1 MVSAQGILKLNITM
15 PSSGIR
21 NGLAMF
27 DPVLL
32 RSFVAVADCQNFT
45 RAAERLHL
53 TQSTVSQ
60 QVRRLE
66 EGLGCQLLDR
76 DQRRVVATAEGERLL
91 AYARR
96 ILALHAEAAD
106 VLIHQQSE
114 GVLRLG
120 VPEDFAAERLM
131 PLLSSFGRD
140 YPGVRLEVTS
150 GLGPELRRQYQR
162 GEFDLLLVKQ
172 MGHSD
177 DCLASWPEPLC
188 WVDSLAS
195 PAFGRD
201 PLPLVAF
208 PVGGLYRQEMLQH
221 LEAGGWRW
229 RIGYSSASLA
239 SVCAAVA
246 AGLGISLLPVRVVGT
261 GHRVLEAA
269 GGLPNI
275 QGVRLAL
282 YGNSGLSRAGKALQS
297 QLRDLCESHQLQ
309 P

>member
-1 MVSAQGILKLNITM
+1 
-15 PSSGIR
+15 
-21 NGLAMF
+21 MF

-66 EGLGCQLLDR
+66 ESLGCQLLDR
-76 DQRRVVATAEGERLL
+76 DQRRVVATVEGERLL

-96 ILALHAEAAD
+96 ILALHEEASD
-106 VLIHQQSE
+106 VLINQRGE
-114 GVLRLG
+114 EVLRLG

-131 PLLSSFGRD
+131 PMLSRFGRD
-140 YPGVRLEVTS
+140 YPAVRLEVTS
-150 GLGPELRRQYQR
+150 GLGPELQRQFRR

-177 DCLASWPEPLC
+177 DCVESWPEPLC
-188 WVDSLAS
+188 WVDSVRQ

-208 PVGGLYRQEMLQH
+208 PVGGLYRQEMLHH
-221 LEAGGWRW
+221 LEVGGWPW
-229 RIGYSSASLA
+229 RIAYSSASLA
-239 SVCAAVA
+239 SVCSAVA
-246 AGLGISLLPVRVVGT
+246 AGLGISLLPVRVLGK
-261 GHRVLEAA
+261 GHRMLDAA
-269 GGLPNI
+269 SGLPDI

-282 YGNSGLSRAGKALQS
+282 YAGSGLSRAGKALQE
-297 QLRDLCESHQLQ
+297 QLRAVASVKPQLDR

>member
-1 MVSAQGILKLNITM
+1 
-15 PSSGIR
+15 
-21 NGLAMF
+21 MF

-32 RSFVAVADCQNFT
+32 RSFVAVADSENFT

-66 EGLGCQLLDR
+66 DNLGCKLLDR

-96 ILALHAEAAD
+96 ILALHDEAAD

-114 GVLRLG
+114 GVLRLA

-131 PLLSSFGRD
+131 PLLSAFGVEH
-140 YPGVRLEVTS
+140 PGVRLEVTS
-150 GLGPELRRQYQR
+150 GLGPELRRLYQR

-172 MGHSD
+172 MGHND
-177 DCLASWPEPLC
+177 ECLASWPEPLC
-188 WVDSLAS
+188 WVDSVEN
-195 PAFGRD
+195 PAFGRE

-208 PVGGLYRQEMLQH
+208 PVGGLYRHEMLHH
-221 LEAGGWRW
+221 LEVGGWRW
-229 RIGYSSASLA
+229 RIAYSSASLA
-239 SVCAAVA
+239 SVCSAVT
-246 AGLGISLLPVRVVGT
+246 AGLGISLLPVRVVT
-261 GHRVLEAA
+261 AGHRVLEASS
-269 GGLPNI
+269 GLPDI

-282 YGNSGLSRAGKALQS
+282 YAQSGLSRAGKALEG
-297 QLRDLCESHQLQ
+297 QLLELGCRSELAREKSEGAADIQDVSRHR
-309 P
+309 

>member
-1 MVSAQGILKLNITM
+1 MVKPML
-15 PSSGIR
+15 
-21 NGLAMF
+21 

-32 RSFVAVADCQNFT
+32 RTFVAVADCQNFT
-45 RAAERLHL
+45 RAAERLNL

-66 EGLGCQLLDR
+66 QNLGCPLLDR
-76 DQRRVVATAEGERLL
+76 DQRRVVATTEGERLL

-96 ILALHAEAAD
+96 ILALHAEASD
-106 VLIHQQSE
+106 VLSNQQSD

-131 PLLSSFGRD
+131 PLLSRFGQD
-140 YPGVRLEVTS
+140 HPGVRLEVTS
-150 GLGPELRRQYQR
+150 GLGPELLRGYRR
-162 GEFDLLLVKQ
+162 GDFDLLLVKQ

-177 DCLASWPEPLC
+177 DCLVSWPEPLC
-188 WVDSLAS
+188 WVDSRGN
-195 PAFGRD
+195 PAFARD

-239 SVCAAVA
+239 SVCSAVA
-246 AGLGISLLPVRVVGT
+246 AGLGISLLPVRVVT
-261 GHRVLEAA
+261 AEHRVLGADS
-269 GGLPNI
+269 GLPDI

-282 YGNSGLSRAGKALQS
+282 YAAAGLSQAGKALQE
-297 QLRDLCESHQLQ
+297 QLRVLGATGA
-309 P
+309 PG

>member
-1 MVSAQGILKLNITM
+1 
-15 PSSGIR
+15 
-21 NGLAMF
+21 MF

-32 RSFVAVADCQNFT
+32 RSFVAVVDCANFT

-66 EGLGCQLLDR
+66 ESLDCQLLDR

-91 AYARR
+91 GYARR
-96 ILALHAEAAD
+96 ILALNEEASD
-106 VLIHQQSE
+106 VLLHQQSE

-131 PLLSSFGRD
+131 PLLSRFGQD
-140 YPGVRLEVTS
+140 HPGVRLEVTS
-150 GLGPELRRQYQR
+150 GLGPELTRLYRR

-172 MGHSD
+172 MGASD
-177 DCLASWPEPLC
+177 DCLGSWPEPLC
-188 WVDSLAS
+188 WVDSRAT

-208 PVGGLYRQEMLQH
+208 PVGGLYRHEMLHH
-221 LEAGGWRW
+221 LEVGGWRW

-239 SVCAAVA
+239 SVCSAVA
-246 AGLGISLLPVRVVGT
+246 AGLGISLLPARVVAA
-261 GHRVLEAA
+261 GHRVLDAA
-269 GGLPNI
+269 SGLPDI

-282 YGNSGLSRAGKALQS
+282 YGRSGLSRAGKALEN
-297 QLRDLCESHQLQ
+297 QLLELCESQALKV
-309 P
+309 

>member
-1 MVSAQGILKLNITM
+1 M
-15 PSSGIR
+15 PISGIQ
-21 NGLAMF
+21 NGVAMF

-32 RSFVAVADCQNFT
+32 RSFVAVVDCANFT

-66 EGLGCQLLDR
+66 ESLDCQLLDR

-91 AYARR
+91 GYARR
-96 ILALHAEAAD
+96 ILALNEEASD
-106 VLIHQQSE
+106 VLLHQQSE

-131 PLLSSFGRD
+131 PLLSRFGQD
-140 YPGVRLEVTS
+140 HPGVRLEVTS
-150 GLGPELRRQYQR
+150 GLGPELTRLYRR

-172 MGHSD
+172 MGASD

-188 WVDSLAS
+188 WVDSRTT

-208 PVGGLYRQEMLQH
+208 PVGGLYRHEMLHH
-221 LEAGGWRW
+221 LEVGGWRW

-239 SVCAAVA
+239 SVCSAVA
-246 AGLGISLLPVRVVGT
+246 AGLGISLLPVRVVGA
-261 GHRVLEAA
+261 GHRVLDAA
-269 GGLPNI
+269 SGLPDI

-282 YGNSGLSRAGKALQS
+282 YGSSGLSRAGKALES
-297 QLRDLCESHQLQ
+297 QLLELCESQVLNV
-309 P
+309 

>member
-1 MVSAQGILKLNITM
+1 
-15 PSSGIR
+15 
-21 NGLAMF
+21 MF

-66 EGLGCQLLDR
+66 ESLGCQLLDR
-76 DQRRVVATAEGERLL
+76 DQRRVVATVEGERLL

-96 ILALHAEAAD
+96 ILALHEEACD
-106 VLIHQQSE
+106 VLINQRGE
-114 GVLRLG
+114 EVLRLG

-131 PLLSSFGRD
+131 PMLSRFGRD
-140 YPGVRLEVTS
+140 YPAVRLEVTS
-150 GLGPELRRQYQR
+150 GLGPQLQRQFRR

-177 DCLASWPEPLC
+177 DCVDSWPEPLC
-188 WVDSLAS
+188 WVDSLRQ

-208 PVGGLYRQEMLQH
+208 PVGGLYRQEMLHH
-221 LEAGGWRW
+221 LEVGGWPW
-229 RIGYSSASLA
+229 RIAYSSASLA
-239 SVCAAVA
+239 SVCSAVA
-246 AGLGISLLPVRVVGT
+246 AGLGISLLPVRVLGK
-261 GHRVLEAA
+261 GHRMLDAA
-269 GGLPNI
+269 SGLPDI

-282 YGNSGLSRAGKALQS
+282 YAGSGLSRAGKALQE
-297 QLRDLCESHQLQ
+297 QLRAVASVKPQFDR

>member
-1 MVSAQGILKLNITM
+1 M
-15 PSSGIR
+15 PISGIK
-21 NGLAMF
+21 NGVAMF

-32 RSFVAVADCQNFT
+32 RSFVAVVDCANFT

-66 EGLGCQLLDR
+66 ESLDCQLLDR

-91 AYARR
+91 GYARR
-96 ILALHAEAAD
+96 ILALNEEASD
-106 VLIHQQSE
+106 VLLHQQSE

-131 PLLSSFGRD
+131 PLLSRFGQD
-140 YPGVRLEVTS
+140 HPGVRLEVTS
-150 GLGPELRRQYQR
+150 GLGPELTRLYRR

-172 MGHSD
+172 MGAGD

-188 WVDSLAS
+188 WVDSRAT

-208 PVGGLYRQEMLQH
+208 PVGGLYRHEMLHH
-221 LEAGGWRW
+221 LEVGGWRW

-239 SVCAAVA
+239 SVCSAVA
-246 AGLGISLLPVRVVGT
+246 AGLGISLLPVRVVGA
-261 GHRVLEAA
+261 GHRVLDAA
-269 GGLPNI
+269 SGLPDI

-282 YGNSGLSRAGKALQS
+282 YGSSGLSRAGKALES
-297 QLRDLCESHQLQ
+297 QLLELCESQVLNV
-309 P
+309 

>member
-1 MVSAQGILKLNITM
+1 M
-15 PSSGIR
+15 PISGIQ
-21 NGLAMF
+21 NGVAMF

-32 RSFVAVADCQNFT
+32 RSFVAVVDCANFT

-66 EGLGCQLLDR
+66 ESLDCQLLDR

-91 AYARR
+91 GYARR
-96 ILALHAEAAD
+96 ILALNEEASD
-106 VLIHQQSE
+106 VLLHQQSE

-131 PLLSSFGRD
+131 PLLSRFGQD
-140 YPGVRLEVTS
+140 HPGVRLEVTS
-150 GLGPELRRQYQR
+150 GLGPELTRLYRR

-172 MGHSD
+172 MGASD

-188 WVDSLAS
+188 WVDSRAT

-208 PVGGLYRQEMLQH
+208 PVGGLYRHEMLHH
-221 LEAGGWRW
+221 LEVGGWRW

-239 SVCAAVA
+239 SVCSAVA
-246 AGLGISLLPVRVVGT
+246 AGLGISLLPVRVVGA
-261 GHRVLEAA
+261 GHRVLGAA
-269 GGLPNI
+269 SGLPDI

-282 YGNSGLSRAGKALQS
+282 YGSSGLSRAGKALES
-297 QLRDLCESHQLQ
+297 QLLELCESQVLNV
-309 P
+309 